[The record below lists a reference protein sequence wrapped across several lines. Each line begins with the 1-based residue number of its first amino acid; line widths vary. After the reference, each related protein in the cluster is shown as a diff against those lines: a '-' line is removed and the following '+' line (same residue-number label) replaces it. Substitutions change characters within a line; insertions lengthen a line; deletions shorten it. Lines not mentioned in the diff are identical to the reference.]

1 MQDAIRKTIH
11 ITLALLLCAALVSCT
26 NMAIS
31 GAQAVYNHKSIE
43 NSVTDTVISLKAT
56 HVINHPRFKDT
67 NISIAVLNKEI
78 LLSGEVNEPWQK
90 AKAGELIGKIAGVER
105 VYNYLAI
112 SGPSSSLSQA
122 ADSWVTAKVK
132 SKIIASRDIDATHIK
147 IVTERGTVYIMGI
160 MTPDEAADAKY
171 IASTTDGVTSVV
183 SLVSYMKITKTL

>member
-1 MQDAIRKTIH
+1 MQDAVRKIIH
-11 ITLALLLCAALVSCT
+11 ITLSLLLCALLAGCT
-26 NMAIS
+26 NVAIS
-31 GAQAVYNHKSIE
+31 GAQAVYNHKNIE
-43 NSVTDTVISLKAT
+43 NSVTDTVIALKAN

-90 AKAGELIGKIAGVER
+90 TKVTELMSKIAGVEH

-112 SGPSSSLSQA
+112 SAPSSSLSQA
-122 ADSWVTAKVK
+122 ADSWVTTKVK
-132 SKIIASRDIDATHIK
+132 SKIIASRDLDATRIK

-160 MTPDEAADAKY
+160 MTPDEAEDAKY
-171 IASTTDGVTSVV
+171 LAQTTDGVTSVV